1 MTIKNGFK
9 SSIGWNLGKKIKSI
23 HLLEPFISIPIMG
36 TKIKKIKHKTN
47 KIFEI
52 LIKSF
57 SFNDEKKIIKKTPIP
72 TYKKCLKK
80 K

>member
-9 SSIGWNLGKKIKSI
+9 SSIGWNLGKNIKSI
-23 HLLEPFISIPIMG
+23 HLFDPFTSTPAIG
-36 TKIKKIKHKTN
+36 TKIKKNKHNTN

-52 LIKSF
+52 LIKSLW
-57 SFNDEKKIIKKTPIP
+57 FNDENKIIVKTPIP
-72 TYKKCLKK
+72 IYEKCLKK

>member
-1 MTIKNGFK
+1 
-9 SSIGWNLGKKIKSI
+9 
-23 HLLEPFISIPIMG
+23 MG

-72 TYKKCLKK
+72 TYKKCLKNIK
-80 K
+80 

>member
-9 SSIGWNLGKKIKSI
+9 SSIGWNLGKNIKSI
-23 HLLEPFISIPIMG
+23 HLFDPFTSTPTIG
-36 TKIKKIKHKTN
+36 TKIKKNKHNTN

-52 LIKSF
+52 LIKSLW
-57 SFNDEKKIIKKTPIP
+57 FNDENKIIVKTPIP
-72 TYKKCLKK
+72 IYEKCLKK